1 MLSGKQILITGVV
14 TTDSIAF
21 AVARRAHELGAQV
34 LLTGFP
40 RDLDRTR
47 DAAEQ
52 LPGRVDV
59 VPFDATDADD
69 TARLADT
76 ISERWGHLDG
86 ALHAIAFASADALS
100 GPLLDARREGIG
112 LAFQTSTVSLA
123 AVATVVA
130 RLAPPT
136 GASIVASTSTPPL
149 RGPSTTGWASARPG
163 SNRSAATSHATSG
176 RPASASTSSPPGRST
191 PERPAASPG
200 STRCSTPGQPARPC
214 RGTQPTHRRSPTPPA
229 SCCPTSPRRYTRFT
243 LPHRISGRRRTTK
256 NDDGRSATAEPAG

>member
-47 DAAEQ
+47 DAVEQ

-69 TARLADT
+69 TARLAET

-86 ALHAIAFASADALS
+86 ALHAIAFAPADALS
-100 GPLLDARREGIG
+100 GPLRRPAGG
-112 LAFQTSTVSLA
+112 D
-123 AVATVVA
+123 
-130 RLAPPT
+130 
-136 GASIVASTSTPPL
+136 
-149 RGPSTTGWASARPG
+149 RPG
-163 SNRSAATSHATSG
+163 LPDQHRVPRARS
-176 RPASASTSSPPGRST
+176 PPSSPG
-191 PERPAASPG
+191 
-200 STRCSTPGQPARPC
+200 
-214 RGTQPTHRRSPTPPA
+214 
-229 SCCPTSPRRYTRFT
+229 
-243 LPHRISGRRRTTK
+243 
-256 NDDGRSATAEPAG
+256 